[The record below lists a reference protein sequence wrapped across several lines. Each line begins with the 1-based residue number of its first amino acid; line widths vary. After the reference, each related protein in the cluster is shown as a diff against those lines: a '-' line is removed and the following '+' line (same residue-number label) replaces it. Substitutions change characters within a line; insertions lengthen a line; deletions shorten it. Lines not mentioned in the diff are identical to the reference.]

1 VRPQSICVVSC
12 TSLALHMTELLRI
25 LSSRLRLSQ
34 NSGFDSMGAS
44 SRKSSQAR
52 LLCFVVTA
60 IAKLATCHSELLL
73 RAHVS
78 LSKVPI
84 SVRCVSI
91 VS

>member
-1 VRPQSICVVSC
+1 
-12 TSLALHMTELLRI
+12 
-25 LSSRLRLSQ
+25 
-34 NSGFDSMGAS
+34 MGAS